1 MYKNGKL
8 LITES
13 DRNRIMGLYDRPV
26 LSESIV
32 ISDWLSPDE
41 KYCIFLD
48 ELYDIEKKEKLG
60 NVWENFEHFKF
71 FLKHSFEV
79 AQNVPQEI
87 KESVLTSL
95 NSFVITE
102 SNQNMVGLKPYFK
115 DYLINEGLGDWIS
128 GAGEW
133 LKDTAKS
140 TAQGVGDFLTKSY
153 EGASKIISGISK
165 GEWSEVL
172 NLLKKGS
179 LWVARK
185 IRQAL
190 YSPVGLILDAIL
202 VATGIGKAG
211 PFILWGIVV
220 ALDIYELTTNNY
232 ENQDE
237 SFLTRLFFTGVDII
251 GMVTA
256 GVAAKSARGLL
267 GGIFKKFGTTTEGL
281 TKAAKSNPA
290 FRGTLEKMLT
300 SAQGASGVMGKVSS
314 FLSKK
319 SPMLFKFVSSIIS
332 GLTKFVKKIIQTIT
346 KILGIP
352 GKAIEKTLGGGKL
365 GKGTKA
371 GVETGAIVGG
381 LGTREKVK
389 NIEGQ
394 NQLYDA
400 LKNSEVVPEYDI
412 NQI

>member
-1 MYKNGKL
+1 MYKNGKI

-26 LSESIV
+26 LSESVV

-48 ELYDIEKKEKLG
+48 ELYDIEKKQKLG

-202 VATGIGKAG
+202 VATGIGKAA
-211 PFILWGIVV
+211 PFVLWGVVV

-251 GMVTA
+251 GMVFA
-256 GVAAKSARGLL
+256 GVAAKSARGLI
-267 GGIFKKFGTTTEGL
+267 GGVFRKFGTTTEGL
-281 TKAAKSNPA
+281 TKAANSNSA
-290 FRGTLEKMLT
+290 FRGVLEKMLT

-319 SPMLFKFVSSIIS
+319 SPMLFKFVSSIIG
-332 GLTKFVKKIIQTIT
+332 GLTKFVKKIIQTIG
-346 KILGIP
+346 KILGAP
-352 GKAIEKTLGGGKL
+352 GRTIEKTLGGGKL
-365 GKGTKA
+365 GKGAKA
-371 GVETGAIVGG
+371 GAETSAIVGG
-381 LGTREKVK
+381 LGTYGKTKEIQQSKELEKAFLSN
-389 NIEGQ
+389 NIKPDFGG
-394 NQLYDA
+394 
-400 LKNSEVVPEYDI
+400 I
-412 NQI
+412 